1 MKKIIRETIREVIY
15 EEDDD
20 SRQAGKSSGTKK
32 MSQKKKKKVPSYRE
46 LMALPAMERHKLCQK
61 IYGEALDKN
70 PNVLASKLFH
80 VYGREKL
87 MDIFGYYHP
96 SLERHLALL

>member
-15 EEDDD
+15 EEDGD
-20 SRQAGKSSGTKK
+20 SRHSGKSSGTKK
-32 MSQKKKKKVPSYRE
+32 MSQKKKKRVPSYKE
-46 LMALPAMERHKLCQK
+46 LMVLPAMERYRLCQK
-61 IYGEALDKN
+61 IYREALDKN